1 MVSVS
6 FRIVNG
12 LPTTPITVNGV
23 PITNPTDVRNLIAAK
38 TREIEARK
46 TGSFLDP
53 NTLDLTE
60 EYKQRTRE
68 ARAAVD
74 SAATVA
80 FNNAQAASAPPS
92 SSGQNTGEA
101 QRARDDGANT
111 QNPPRTPL
119 TAGRDGRVQSAAP
132 ATTPTNARPA
142 TTTPTAGTNAPT
154 RPSSAT
160 QAVPPPTATPNAG
173 QANGA
178 PGSAPT
184 LPSPGPQAT
193 DTRTRGVAAG
203 IDDIGSNAVLQRLQ
217 TIYSG
222 SAAKIPT
229 QPNALSR
236 YSSYTYNIGIYILKP
251 EQYNTYITSKRITI
265 PNGQLLMA
273 SGGAPLTGNSQPPT
287 NNNMQTGSA
296 ANRPGVDLASGRSQ
310 YFPLDYYI
318 DDVKLSGIING
329 KGSRSAHNIFNINF
343 KIIEPNGIS
352 LLDNLY
358 KATEEIM
365 GEAPNYAAQIFLMV
379 INFWG
384 YDENGVL
391 TPAVGIDP
399 NDPTKTTIPIVK
411 YIPFVFQNI
420 KFRVS
425 NKITE
430 YTCDAIAVQNSK
442 ATGQALGTIPYNVE
456 LTAETMT
463 DIFNGASVIQTTFDP
478 TGGRQPTST
487 PNAGAGS
494 PAGAPPKAGA
504 APKPTITSGIIA
516 AMNQFEEQQVE
527 KEIFEYANVYEVVF
541 TDSIL
546 ADAKLV
552 PPGATDKSTTPMG
565 PTGASPAQQLDPA
578 KGSVNSTAKNNSA
591 TAGTTLVQFMDKT
604 LSASSYI
611 IDQQNAIIDPVTGE
625 RVPQKTTA
633 KIMGW
638 YRIGLQAVPIAYDP
652 KRNDYAYKITYQVSP
667 YLVNDVKNP
676 YFPKGVFRGVHKSYK
691 YWFTGENT
699 EVLDYNADFN
709 YIYYTVVNSKQV
721 TPPVTADY
729 RYAEYVRQR
738 FQTKANENIQ
748 AGTSEDV
755 TEPAAQAKDNLY
767 SPGDLNRAHLTILG
781 DPAWIQQGELGTGIA
796 GPGFNYNPYLADGT
810 INTESE
816 EILFE
821 IAWNKPVDYSLET
834 GLIEPGQRRYGA
846 NDLVNDT
853 GSKETTQSYIYKAV
867 TVNSMFSKG
876 KFTQELEGVR
886 VLFPLNAIK
895 KNDKGAE
902 VPARSP
908 GQADSDLAEQQLQ
921 ARNASTAATSRTSVA
936 ATYPGA
942 IGNPNVVATPTAP
955 NVTQRPAAITNRSAE
970 PPTNPGRIGPAPPA
984 GAPTSGGTPVGP
996 VNPVTPTNTATGGTR
1011 TTQETTTTYDA
1022 NIFRTKD
1029 PASFA
1034 QFQQYEQQQR
1044 NLITQSETARLT
1056 AQARANNPN
1065 GEITP
1070 DQARRIATSASIT
1083 ASTRSTTNAIQQFLP
1098 QITAAGA
1105 GGTTTTTTPANTTP
1119 VNTTAGQ
1126 TMNRQP

>member
-1 MVSVS
+1 VASVS
-6 FRIVNG
+6 FRIING

-23 PITNPTDVRNLIAAK
+23 PITNPTDVRNLIAAE
-38 TREIEARK
+38 TRAIEVDNSFRGQLLTQEIEFAI
-46 TGSFLDP
+46 
-53 NTLDLTE
+53 
-60 EYKQRTRE
+60 RE
-68 ARAAVD
+68 ADAAVN
-74 SAATVA
+74 SAGIVA
-80 FNNAQAASAPPS
+80 LNNAQAASAPPS
-92 SSGQNTGEA
+92 SSGQNAGEG

-119 TAGRDGRVQSAAP
+119 TAGADGRVGPATP
-132 ATTPTNARPA
+132 ATTPTNARPP
-142 TTTPTAGTNAPT
+142 TTAPTSGTNAPT

-173 QANGA
+173 QARGA

-184 LPSPGPQAT
+184 LPPPGPQAT
-193 DTRTRGVAAG
+193 PTRSRGVAAG
-203 IDDIGSNAVLQRLQ
+203 IDDIGGGNEVLQRLQ
-217 TIYSG
+217 TLYSG
-222 SAAKIPT
+222 AAAKIPT
-229 QPNALSR
+229 QANALSR
-236 YSSYTYNIGIYILKP
+236 YGSYTYNIGLYILKP
-251 EQYNTYITSKRITI
+251 EQYNTYINSKRITI

-273 SGGAPLTGNSQPPT
+273 SGGAPLSANSQPPT

-296 ANRPGVDLASGRSQ
+296 VNRPGVDLAAGRSQ
-310 YFPLDYYI
+310 YFPLDFYI
-318 DDVKLSGIING
+318 DDVQLKGIING
-329 KGSRSAHNIFNINF
+329 KGSRSAHNIFEVDF
-343 KIIEPNGIS
+343 KITEPNGIS

-365 GEAPNYAAQIFLMV
+365 GDAPNYASQIFLMV

-384 YDENGVL
+384 YDENGTL

-399 NDPTKTTIPIVK
+399 NDPTKTTTPIVK
-411 YIPFVFQNI
+411 YIPFIFKNI

-425 NKITE
+425 NKLVE
-430 YTCDAIAVQNSK
+430 YTCSAYCPQNAIGSSQN
-442 ATGQALGTIPYNVE
+442 LGTIPYNVE

-463 DIFNGASVIQTTFDP
+463 DIFNGASAVTNAPDP
-478 TGGRQPTST
+478 AAGRQPTAVPT
-487 PNAGAGS
+487 AGAAA

-504 APKPTITSGIIA
+504 APKPTITSGIID
-516 AMNQFEEQQVE
+516 AMNKFE
-527 KEIFEYANVYEVVF
+527 KEKVLEEKFEHANVYEVVF

-552 PPGATDKSTTPMG
+552 PPGSTDKSTTPMG
-565 PTGASPAQQLDPA
+565 PNNATPAQQLDPA

-591 TAGTTLVQFMDKT
+591 TAGTTLLQFMDKT

-611 IDQQNAIIDPVTGE
+611 IDQQNATIDPVTGE
-625 RVPQKTTA
+625 RVPQKPTA
-633 KIMGW
+633 SLMGW
-638 YRIGLQAVPIAYDP
+638 YRIGLQAVPIAYDN

-667 YLVNDVKNP
+667 YLVNGIDNP

-699 EVLDYNADFN
+699 EIVDYNADFN
-709 YIYYTVVNSKQV
+709 FLYFTVINSKQV
-721 TPPVTADY
+721 PTDTNDY
-729 RYAEYVRQR
+729 RYAEYAKRK
-738 FQTKANENIQ
+738 FQTKANENVQ

-767 SPGDLNRAHLTILG
+767 SPSDLVRAHLTILG

-796 GPGFNYNPYLADGT
+796 GPNFNYNPYLPDGT
-810 INTESE
+810 INPEGE

-846 NDLVNDT
+846 NDLVTDT

-867 TVNSMFSKG
+867 TINSTFSKG
-876 KFTQELEGVR
+876 KFTQQLEGVR
-886 VLFPLNAIK
+886 IMFPLNSIK
-895 KNDKGAE
+895 RNQTGAE
-902 VPARSP
+902 VPAASP

-921 ARNASTAATSRTSVA
+921 ARNASTAAISRTAVA
-936 ATYPGA
+936 ANYPGA
-942 IGNPNVVATPTAP
+942 IANSNVIATPTAP
-955 NVTQRPAAITNRSAE
+955 GPGTRPVAITNRSAE
-970 PPTNPGRIGPAPPA
+970 PPVNPARVAPAPPA
-984 GAPTSGGTPVGP
+984 KPPTSGGTPVGP
-996 VNPVTPTNTATGGTR
+996 ANPVTPTNTQTGGTR
-1011 TTQETTTTYDA
+1011 TTQETTTTYDQ

-1034 QFQQYEQQQR
+1034 QFQEYEQQQR
-1044 NLITQSETARLT
+1044 NLITRSETARLT

-1070 DQARRIATSASIT
+1070 DQARRIATSAGIT
-1083 ASTRSTTNAIQQFLP
+1083 ASVQSTRNAVQQFLP

-1105 GGTTTTTTPANTTP
+1105 GGTNTTTTPANATP